1 MKIPI
6 INQKEINTINKDKSK
21 IPCFG
26 ISFENETIRPK
37 NSDRPIIRIIDERG
51 PSENVLKINDLVL
64 EVKGK
69 KIKNIK
75 NFFDVQKKIKPDELI
90 IIRIKRNRQELTR
103 AIRLISLEEFNNP
116 KQKHRV
122 RLGIQFENDNTGNLK
137 IIAIQK
143 KWIAYKILKVGDI
156 ILELNEKLTKNFFE
170 YDYEIKKVI
179 WGEKLKVK
187 VDRKGKILVKEINTT
202 SFDEYKKRTVMFGVK
217 TKLFQKIFLKVI
229 KTQTLDSEGELIKKG
244 DIILSIKTKIMGISY
259 KKKITSDDDL
269 YREVL
274 NYEPTQRIT
283 FEILRKSKKELIEI
297 KLISFY
303 GFLANNEALTRGSGI
318 LNEPQAELMLRE
330 YENGDYQGLND
341 DLRLKIVNMK
351 LEEEEDDENN
361 QRLIVSTS
369 VKKEK
374 VSGKDCFVL
383 YFNNFPAGYEIE
395 NNSTYLKIYAFDVTD
410 LDQEEY
416 ENIYYE
422 TEDYEDNPKLEN
434 YIRDNCHIIKTHNI
448 DWSEGSMNLVQAK
461 LLDPDDEPIEKLAF
475 PFSVMHFPKAG
486 KRKIEFRVFICTKE
500 LKFHETEGR
509 PLIYSLVNYRP
520 EHFKCRL
527 NEEENFDDYDSYSE
541 ILTYDS
547 ALIDAEYKQPGYLG
561 ANRQK
566 LDSLI
571 IPIGLQLAQIKNN
584 DVDKSLKLVKDNIA
598 YKGDR
603 TVEGGINQTLN
614 LKKFYNL
621 MISENIDAE
630 HYLKEIR
637 NNSKID
643 ERYEIINLLLN
654 IATNDDTLIAKE
666 NSFIDNVAKKLE
678 LNQNKYQEIK
688 RIETASLKFVDFGD
702 QADESIFGITK
713 DMDNKEKC
721 KILRQE
727 YSRWNSQTN
736 NNDKTKRNRAKEM
749 TILAANLRKQYN
761 C

>member
-1 MKIPI
+1 
-6 INQKEINTINKDKSK
+6 
-21 IPCFG
+21 
-26 ISFENETIRPK
+26 
-37 NSDRPIIRIIDERG
+37 
-51 PSENVLKINDLVL
+51 
-64 EVKGK
+64 
-69 KIKNIK
+69 
-75 NFFDVQKKIKPDELI
+75 
-90 IIRIKRNRQELTR
+90 
-103 AIRLISLEEFNNP
+103 
-116 KQKHRV
+116 
-122 RLGIQFENDNTGNLK
+122 
-137 IIAIQK
+137 
-143 KWIAYKILKVGDI
+143 
-156 ILELNEKLTKNFFE
+156 
-170 YDYEIKKVI
+170 
-179 WGEKLKVK
+179 
-187 VDRKGKILVKEINTT
+187 
-202 SFDEYKKRTVMFGVK
+202 
-217 TKLFQKIFLKVI
+217 
-229 KTQTLDSEGELIKKG
+229 
-244 DIILSIKTKIMGISY
+244 
-259 KKKITSDDDL
+259 
-269 YREVL
+269 
-274 NYEPTQRIT
+274 
-283 FEILRKSKKELIEI
+283 
-297 KLISFY
+297 
-303 GFLANNEALTRGSGI
+303 
-318 LNEPQAELMLRE
+318 
-330 YENGDYQGLND
+330 
-341 DLRLKIVNMK
+341 
-351 LEEEEDDENN
+351 
-361 QRLIVSTS
+361 
-369 VKKEK
+369 
-374 VSGKDCFVL
+374 
-383 YFNNFPAGYEIE
+383 
-395 NNSTYLKIYAFDVTD
+395 
-410 LDQEEY
+410 
-416 ENIYYE
+416 
-422 TEDYEDNPKLEN
+422 
-434 YIRDNCHIIKTHNI
+434 
-448 DWSEGSMNLVQAK
+448 MNLVQVK

-614 LKKFYNL
+614 LRKFYNL

-666 NSFIDNVAKKLE
+666 NNFIDNVAKKLE

-688 RIETASLKFVDFGD
+688 RIETASLKSVDFGD

>member
-26 ISFENETIRPK
+26 ISFENETIRVK
-37 NSDRPIIRIIDERG
+37 NSDRPIIRMIDERG
-51 PSENVLKINDLVL
+51 PCEGVLKINDLVL
-64 EVKGK
+64 EIKGK

-75 NFFDVQKKIKPDELI
+75 NFSDEQKKIKPDELI
-90 IIRIKRNRQELTR
+90 IVRIKRNRQELNR
-103 AIRLISLEEFNNP
+103 AIRVISLKEFNHP

-122 RLGIQFENDNTGNLK
+122 RLDINLDEFPNDLQ
-137 IIAIQK
+137 IIGVQK
-143 KWIAYKILKVGDI
+143 KSISYKVLKVGDI
-156 ILELNEKLTKNFFE
+156 ILELNEKKIKKLSE
-170 YDYEIKKVI
+170 YFDETKKVI

-187 VDRKGKILVKEINTT
+187 INRGGKILDKEIQTT
-202 SFDEYKKRTVMFGVK
+202 SFDEYKKRSVMFCVE
-217 TKLFQKIFLKVI
+217 TKLFKKEFVKVI
-229 KTQTLDSEGELIKKG
+229 KTQTLASEGDLIKKG
-244 DIILSIKTKIMGISY
+244 DLILSFITKIMGVTI
-259 KKKITSDDDL
+259 KKKICNNNDL
-269 YREVL
+269 LREIY
-274 NYEPTQRIT
+274 NHEPTQRIT
-283 FEILRKSKKELIEI
+283 LEVLRKTKKELIEI
-297 KLISFY
+297 KLISF
-303 GFLANNEALTRGSGI
+303 GDFLINNETLIRDFPT
-318 LNEPQAELMLRE
+318 LNEPQEDLMLRE
-330 YENGDYQGLND
+330 YENSDYVGLSD
-341 DLRLKIVNMK
+341 DFKQKILNMD
-351 LEEEEDDENN
+351 LEVEKENN
-361 QRLIVSTS
+361 NEFFISTS

-383 YFNNFPAGYEIE
+383 YFNDFPEGYEIE

-448 DWSEGSMNLVQAK
+448 DWSEGSMNLVQVK

-509 PLIYSLVNYRP
+509 PLHLSSINYRP
-520 EHFKCRL
+520 EHFKHQL
-527 NEEENFDDYDSYSE
+527 YGEDSFDEYNMYEE
-541 ILTYDS
+541 ILAYDS

-603 TVEGGINQTLN
+603 SVEGGINQTLN

-666 NSFIDNVAKKLE
+666 NNFIDNVAKKLE

-688 RIETASLKFVDFGD
+688 RIETASLKSVDFGD
-702 QADESIFGITK
+702 KADESIFGITK

>member
-1 MKIPI
+1 
-6 INQKEINTINKDKSK
+6 
-21 IPCFG
+21 
-26 ISFENETIRPK
+26 
-37 NSDRPIIRIIDERG
+37 
-51 PSENVLKINDLVL
+51 
-64 EVKGK
+64 
-69 KIKNIK
+69 
-75 NFFDVQKKIKPDELI
+75 
-90 IIRIKRNRQELTR
+90 
-103 AIRLISLEEFNNP
+103 
-116 KQKHRV
+116 V
-122 RLGIQFENDNTGNLK
+122 RLGIEFIREEQKKNLR
-137 IIAIQK
+137 IIAVQK
-143 KWIAYKILKVGDI
+143 KYISDKILQAQDI
-156 ILELNEKLTKNFFE
+156 ILEINKIPVKNRDE
-170 YDYEIKKVI
+170 LDIEMKKVI
-179 WGEKLKVK
+179 WGEKVK
-187 VDRKGKILVKEINTT
+187 VRINRKNQVLDKEIKTT
-202 SFDEYKKRTVMFGVK
+202 SFDDYKKKNTMFQIT
-217 TKLFQKIFLKVI
+217 TKLNKENFLKVQQI
-229 KTQTLDSEGELIKKG
+229 VTQSFEDQPIKKS
-244 DIILSIKTKIMGISY
+244 DIILSIGSKIMGIDY
-259 KKKITSDDDL
+259 KKKLTSYEEL
-269 YREVL
+269 AFEISK
-274 NYEPTQRIT
+274 YEPTQI
-283 FEILRKSKKELIEI
+283 I
-297 KLISFY
+297 KLEIIRKGQKIF
-303 GFLANNEALTRGSGI
+303 
-318 LNEPQAELMLRE
+318 
-330 YENGDYQGLND
+330 ENIRLFNFNDY
-341 DLRLKIVNMK
+341 LKKN
-351 LEEEEDDENN
+351 EDDCYAQLSEPIAKFILKEFEDQDYEAISLERYKEIIAMDLEVENEDSEKFF
-361 QRLIVSTS
+361 ISTS

-383 YFNNFPAGYEIE
+383 YFNDFPEGYEIE

-448 DWSEGSMNLVQAK
+448 DWSEGSMNLVQTK

>member
-26 ISFENETIRPK
+26 ISFENETIRVK
-37 NSDRPIIRIIDERG
+37 NSDRPIIRMIDERG
-51 PSENVLKINDLVL
+51 PCEGVLKINDLVL
-64 EVKGK
+64 EIKGK

-75 NFFDVQKKIKPDELI
+75 NFSDEQKKIKPDELI
-90 IIRIKRNRQELTR
+90 IVRIKRNRQELNR
-103 AIRLISLEEFNNP
+103 AIRVISLKEFNHP

-122 RLGIQFENDNTGNLK
+122 RLDINLDEFPNDLQ
-137 IIAIQK
+137 IIGVQK
-143 KWIAYKILKVGDI
+143 KSISYKVLKVGDI
-156 ILELNEKLTKNFFE
+156 ILELNEKKIKKLSE
-170 YDYEIKKVI
+170 YFDETKKVI

-187 VDRKGKILVKEINTT
+187 INRGGKILDKEIQTT
-202 SFDEYKKRTVMFGVK
+202 SFDEYKKRSVMFGVE
-217 TKLFQKIFLKVI
+217 TKLFKKEFVKVI
-229 KTQTLDSEGELIKKG
+229 KTQTLASEGDLIKKG
-244 DIILSIKTKIMGISY
+244 DLILSFITKIMGVTI
-259 KKKITSDDDL
+259 KKKICNNNDL
-269 YREVL
+269 LREIY
-274 NYEPTQRIT
+274 NHEPTQRIT
-283 FEILRKSKKELIEI
+283 LEVLRKSKKELIEI
-297 KLISFY
+297 KLISF
-303 GFLANNEALTRGSGI
+303 GDFLINNEKLTRAFPT
-318 LNEPQAELMLRE
+318 LNEPQADLMLRE
-330 YENGDYQGLND
+330 YENSDYVGLSD
-341 DLRLKIVNMK
+341 DFRQKILNMD
-351 LEEEEDDENN
+351 LEVEKENN
-361 QRLIVSTS
+361 NEFFISTS

-383 YFNNFPAGYEIE
+383 YFNDFPEGYEIE

-688 RIETASLKFVDFGD
+688 RIETASLKSVDFGD
-702 QADESIFGITK
+702 KADESIFGITK

>member
-1 MKIPI
+1 MKIPK
-6 INQKEINTINKDKSK
+6 INKEINTINKDKSK

-37 NSDRPIIRIIDERG
+37 NSDRPIIRMIDERG
-51 PSENVLKINDLVL
+51 PSENFLKENDLVL
-64 EVKGK
+64 EINKK
-69 KIKNIK
+69 KIKDIK
-75 NFFDVQKKIKPDELI
+75 DFFVKQKNLNPGEIVIL
-90 IIRIKRNRQELTR
+90 RIKRNRQELNR
-103 AIRLISLEEFNNP
+103 AIRVISLKEFNNP

-122 RLGIQFENDNTGNLK
+122 RLDINLDEFPNDLK
-137 IIAIQK
+137 IIGVQK
-143 KWIAYKILKVGDI
+143 KSISYKVLKVGDI
-156 ILELNEKLTKNFFE
+156 ILELNEKKIKKLSE
-170 YDYEIKKVI
+170 YFDETKKVI

-187 VDRKGKILVKEINTT
+187 INRGGKILDKEIQTT
-202 SFDEYKKRTVMFGVK
+202 SFDEYKKRSVMFDVE
-217 TKLFQKIFLKVI
+217 TKLFKKEFVKVI
-229 KTQTLDSEGELIKKG
+229 KTQTLASEGDLIKKG
-244 DIILSIKTKIMGISY
+244 DLILSFITKIMGVTI
-259 KKKITSDDDL
+259 KKKICNNNDL
-269 YREVL
+269 LREIY
-274 NYEPTQRIT
+274 NHEPTQRIT
-283 FEILRKSKKELIEI
+283 LEVLRKTKKELIEI
-297 KLISFY
+297 KLISF
-303 GFLANNEALTRGSGI
+303 GDFLINNEKLTRAFPT
-318 LNEPQAELMLRE
+318 LNEPQADLMLRE
-330 YENGDYQGLND
+330 YENSDYEGLSD
-341 DLRLKIVNMK
+341 DFRQKILNMN
-351 LEEEEDDENN
+351 LEVEKENN
-361 QRLIVSTS
+361 NEFFISTS

-383 YFNNFPAGYEIE
+383 YFNDFPEGYEIE

>member
-37 NSDRPIIRIIDERG
+37 NSDRPIIRMIDERG
-51 PSENVLKINDLVL
+51 PSENFLKENDLVL
-64 EVKGK
+64 EINKD
-69 KIKNIK
+69 KIKDIK
-75 NFFDVQKKIKPDELI
+75 GFFAKQKKLNPGEVVIL
-90 IIRIKRNRQELTR
+90 RIKRNRQELNR
-103 AIRLISLEEFNNP
+103 AIRIISLDEFNNP
-116 KQKHRV
+116 KQKHHVRIGIDFYKEEIKTDLRV
-122 RLGIQFENDNTGNLK
+122 IMV
-137 IIAIQK
+137 QK
-143 KWIAYKILKVGDI
+143 KFITDKILKTDDL
-156 ILELNEKLTKNFFE
+156 ILEINDIKIKNRNEFDN
-170 YDYEIKKVI
+170 EIKKVI
-179 WGEKLKVK
+179 WGEKIKIK
-187 VDRKGKILVKEINTT
+187 IDRKNKILDKEIQTT
-202 SFDEYKKRTVMFGVK
+202 SFEDFKKRTTVFGVE
-217 TKLFQKIFLKVI
+217 TKVFKKNFLKVVEF
-229 KTQTLDSEGELIKKG
+229 QEGSFENSPIKKG
-244 DIILSIKTKIMGISY
+244 DIILSIGSKIMGVEFKTKVKSNDDILREIGKYKPTQIINIEISR
-259 KKKITSDDDL
+259 KGKKI
-269 YREVL
+269 
-274 NYEPTQRIT
+274 
-283 FEILRKSKKELIEI
+283 IENI
-297 KLISFY
+297 RLLSFCDY
-303 GFLANNEALTRGSGI
+303 LENNEKACYSRFS
-318 LNEPQAELMLRE
+318 EPIARFLLKEF
-330 YENGDYQGLND
+330 ENGDYKGISQE
-341 DLRLKIVNMK
+341 RLQVITAMN
-351 LEEEEDDENN
+351 LEVEKEGNEKFF
-361 QRLIVSTS
+361 ISTS

-383 YFNNFPAGYEIE
+383 YFNDFPAGYEIK

-448 DWSEGSMNLVQAK
+448 DWSEGSMNLVQTK

-509 PLIYSLVNYRP
+509 PLIYSLVSYRP

-527 NEEENFDDYDSYSE
+527 NEEENFDDYDSYNE

-654 IATNDDTLIAKE
+654 IATNDNTLIAKE

-688 RIETASLKFVDFGD
+688 RIETASLKSVDFGD
-702 QADESIFGITK
+702 KADESIFGITK

>member
-26 ISFENETIRPK
+26 ISFENETIRVK
-37 NSDRPIIRIIDERG
+37 NSDRPIIRMIDERG
-51 PSENVLKINDLVL
+51 PCEGVLKINDLVL
-64 EVKGK
+64 EIKGK

-75 NFFDVQKKIKPDELI
+75 NFFNEQKKIKPNELI
-90 IIRIKRNRQELTR
+90 IVRIKRNRQELNR
-103 AIRLISLEEFNNP
+103 AIRVISLKEFNNP

-122 RLGIQFENDNTGNLK
+122 RLGIEFKEKNLK
-137 IIAIQK
+137 IIAVQK
-143 KWIAYKILKVGDI
+143 KWITYKVLKVGDI
-156 ILELNEKLTKNFFE
+156 ILEINKKKVKTISE
-170 YDYEIKKVI
+170 YDNEIEKVI

-187 VDRKGKILVKEINTT
+187 INRDEKILDKEIQTT
-202 SFDEYKKRTVMFGVK
+202 SFDEYKKRIVIFGVK
-217 TKLFQKIFLKVI
+217 TKLFKKKFVKVI
-229 KTQTLDSEGELIKKG
+229 STQSTHSEGDLIKKG
-244 DIILSIKTKIMGISY
+244 DIILSIKTKIMGISL
-259 KKKITSDDDL
+259 KKKIVNDDDL
-269 YREVL
+269 IREVV

-283 FEILRKSKKELIEI
+283 FEILRKSKKELVEI
-297 KLISFY
+297 QLISFY
-303 GFLANNEALTRGSGI
+303 GFLANNEKLTRAFPGF
-318 LNEPQAELMLRE
+318 NELQADLMLRE
-330 YENGDYQGLND
+330 YENSDYAGLD
-341 DLRLKIVNMK
+341 IDFRQKIINMN
-351 LEEEEDDENN
+351 LEVENEDDEINKK
-361 QRLIVSTS
+361 LFISTIVT
-369 VKKEK
+369 KEK

-383 YFNNFPAGYEIE
+383 YFNDFPEGYEIE

-410 LDQEEY
+410 LDQQEY
-416 ENIYYE
+416 ENISYE

-509 PLIYSLVNYRP
+509 PLHLSSINYRP
-520 EHFKCRL
+520 EHFKHQL
-527 NEEENFDDYDSYSE
+527 YGEDSFDEYNIYEE
-541 ILTYDS
+541 ILAYD
-547 ALIDAEYKQPGYLG
+547 AAVIDAEYKQPGYLG
-561 ANRQK
+561 ANRKK

-584 DVDKSLKLVKDNIA
+584 DADKSLKLVKDNIA

-614 LKKFYNL
+614 LKKFYKL

-654 IATNDDTLIAKE
+654 IATNDNTLIAKE
-666 NSFIDNVAKKLE
+666 NNFIDNVAKKLE

-688 RIETASLKFVDFGD
+688 RIETASLKSVDFGD
-702 QADESIFGITK
+702 KADESIFGITK

>member
-1 MKIPI
+1 MNFNNYTIKSQEAIQQAQQLAQEMGHQQIENEHIFKAIATVDENVTPFLLKKLN
-6 INQKEINTINKDKSK
+6 INVPLFTQILDKEI
-21 IPCFG
+21 
-26 ISFENETIRPK
+26 
-37 NSDRPIIRIIDERG
+37 
-51 PSENVLKINDLVL
+51 
-64 EVKGK
+64 
-69 KIKNIK
+69 
-75 NFFDVQKKIKPDELI
+75 Q
-90 IIRIKRNRQELTR
+90 
-103 AIRLISLEEFNNP
+103 
-116 KQKHRV
+116 
-122 RLGIQFENDNTGNLK
+122 
-137 IIAIQK
+137 
-143 KWIAYKILKVGDI
+143 
-156 ILELNEKLTKNFFE
+156 
-170 YDYEIKKVI
+170 
-179 WGEKLKVK
+179 
-187 VDRKGKILVKEINTT
+187 TT
-202 SFDEYKKRTVMFGVK
+202 SFEDYKKRTTVFGVK
-217 TKLFQKIFLKVI
+217 TKVFKRKFLKVVEFQEGSFEDSPI
-229 KTQTLDSEGELIKKG
+229 KEG
-244 DIILSIKTKIMGISY
+244 DIILSIGSKIMGIEF
-259 KKKITSDDDL
+259 KTKVKSDEEL
-269 YREVL
+269 AFEISK
-274 NYEPTQRIT
+274 YEPTQI
-283 FEILRKSKKELIEI
+283 I
-297 KLISFY
+297 KLEIIRKGQKIF
-303 GFLANNEALTRGSGI
+303 
-318 LNEPQAELMLRE
+318 
-330 YENGDYQGLND
+330 ENIRLFNFNDY
-341 DLRLKIVNMK
+341 LKKN
-351 LEEEEDDENN
+351 EDDCYAQLSEPIAKFILKEFEDQDYEAISLERYKEIIAMDLEVENEDSEKFF
-361 QRLIVSTS
+361 ISTS

-383 YFNNFPAGYEIE
+383 YFNDFPEGYEIE

-630 HYLKEIR
+630 HYLQEIR

>member
-1 MKIPI
+1 
-6 INQKEINTINKDKSK
+6 
-21 IPCFG
+21 
-26 ISFENETIRPK
+26 
-37 NSDRPIIRIIDERG
+37 
-51 PSENVLKINDLVL
+51 
-64 EVKGK
+64 
-69 KIKNIK
+69 
-75 NFFDVQKKIKPDELI
+75 
-90 IIRIKRNRQELTR
+90 
-103 AIRLISLEEFNNP
+103 
-116 KQKHRV
+116 
-122 RLGIQFENDNTGNLK
+122 
-137 IIAIQK
+137 
-143 KWIAYKILKVGDI
+143 
-156 ILELNEKLTKNFFE
+156 
-170 YDYEIKKVI
+170 
-179 WGEKLKVK
+179 
-187 VDRKGKILVKEINTT
+187 
-202 SFDEYKKRTVMFGVK
+202 MFGVE
-217 TKLFQKIFLKVI
+217 TKLFKKEFVKVI
-229 KTQTLDSEGELIKKG
+229 KTQILASEGNLIKKG
-244 DIILSIKTKIMGISY
+244 DLILSFITKIMGVTI
-259 KKKITSDDDL
+259 KKKICNNNDL
-269 YREVL
+269 LREIY
-274 NYEPTQRIT
+274 NHEPTQRIT
-283 FEILRKSKKELIEI
+283 LEVLRKTKKELIEI
-297 KLISFY
+297 KLISF
-303 GFLANNEALTRGSGI
+303 GDFLINNETLTRDFPT
-318 LNEPQAELMLRE
+318 LNEPQADLMLRE
-330 YENGDYQGLND
+330 YENSDYVGLSD
-341 DLRLKIVNMK
+341 DFRQKILNMD
-351 LEEEEDDENN
+351 LEVEKENN
-361 QRLIVSTS
+361 NEFFISTS

-383 YFNNFPAGYEIE
+383 YFNDFPEGYEIE

-448 DWSEGSMNLVQAK
+448 DWSEGSMNLVQVK

-666 NSFIDNVAKKLE
+666 NNFIDNVAKKLE

-688 RIETASLKFVDFGD
+688 RIETASLKSVDFGD
-702 QADESIFGITK
+702 KVDESIFGITK

-736 NNDKTKRNRAKEM
+736 NNDKTKTK
-749 TILAANLRKQYN
+749 
-761 C
+761 

>member
-1 MKIPI
+1 
-6 INQKEINTINKDKSK
+6 
-21 IPCFG
+21 
-26 ISFENETIRPK
+26 
-37 NSDRPIIRIIDERG
+37 
-51 PSENVLKINDLVL
+51 
-64 EVKGK
+64 
-69 KIKNIK
+69 
-75 NFFDVQKKIKPDELI
+75 
-90 IIRIKRNRQELTR
+90 
-103 AIRLISLEEFNNP
+103 
-116 KQKHRV
+116 
-122 RLGIQFENDNTGNLK
+122 
-137 IIAIQK
+137 
-143 KWIAYKILKVGDI
+143 
-156 ILELNEKLTKNFFE
+156 
-170 YDYEIKKVI
+170 
-179 WGEKLKVK
+179 
-187 VDRKGKILVKEINTT
+187 
-202 SFDEYKKRTVMFGVK
+202 
-217 TKLFQKIFLKVI
+217 
-229 KTQTLDSEGELIKKG
+229 
-244 DIILSIKTKIMGISY
+244 
-259 KKKITSDDDL
+259 
-269 YREVL
+269 
-274 NYEPTQRIT
+274 
-283 FEILRKSKKELIEI
+283 
-297 KLISFY
+297 
-303 GFLANNEALTRGSGI
+303 
-318 LNEPQAELMLRE
+318 
-330 YENGDYQGLND
+330 
-341 DLRLKIVNMK
+341 
-351 LEEEEDDENN
+351 
-361 QRLIVSTS
+361 
-369 VKKEK
+369 
-374 VSGKDCFVL
+374 
-383 YFNNFPAGYEIE
+383 
-395 NNSTYLKIYAFDVTD
+395 
-410 LDQEEY
+410 
-416 ENIYYE
+416 
-422 TEDYEDNPKLEN
+422 
-434 YIRDNCHIIKTHNI
+434 
-448 DWSEGSMNLVQAK
+448 MNLVQAK

-509 PLIYSLVNYRP
+509 PLYLSSINYRP
-520 EHFKCRL
+520 EHFKHQL
-527 NEEENFDDYDSYSE
+527 YGEDSFDEYNMYEE
-541 ILTYDS
+541 ILAYDS

-584 DVDKSLKLVKDNIA
+584 DADKSLKLVKDNIA

-666 NSFIDNVAKKLE
+666 NNFIDNVAKKLE

-688 RIETASLKFVDFGD
+688 RIETASLKSVDFGD
-702 QADESIFGITK
+702 KADESIFGITK

>member
-37 NSDRPIIRIIDERG
+37 NSDRPIIRMIDERG
-51 PSENVLKINDLVL
+51 PSENFLKENDLVL
-64 EVKGK
+64 EINKK
-69 KIKNIK
+69 KIKDIK
-75 NFFDVQKKIKPDELI
+75 DFFVKQKNLNPGEIVIL
-90 IIRIKRNRQELTR
+90 RIKRNRQELNR
-103 AIRLISLEEFNNP
+103 AIRIISLDEFNNP
-116 KQKHRV
+116 KQKHSV
-122 RLGIQFENDNTGNLK
+122 RLGIEFIREEQKKNLR
-137 IIAIQK
+137 IIAVQK
-143 KWIAYKILKVGDI
+143 KYISDKILQAQDI
-156 ILELNEKLTKNFFE
+156 ILEINKIPVKNRDE
-170 YDYEIKKVI
+170 LDIEMKKVI
-179 WGEKLKVK
+179 WGEKVK
-187 VDRKGKILVKEINTT
+187 VRINRKNQVLDKEIKTT
-202 SFDEYKKRTVMFGVK
+202 SFDDYKKKNTMFQI
-217 TKLFQKIFLKVI
+217 TAKLNKENFLKVQQI
-229 KTQTLDSEGELIKKG
+229 VTQSFEDQPIKKS
-244 DIILSIKTKIMGISY
+244 DIILSIGSKIMGIDY
-259 KKKITSDDDL
+259 KKKLTSYEEL
-269 YREVL
+269 AFEISK
-274 NYEPTQRIT
+274 YEPTQI
-283 FEILRKSKKELIEI
+283 I
-297 KLISFY
+297 KLEIIRKGQKIF
-303 GFLANNEALTRGSGI
+303 
-318 LNEPQAELMLRE
+318 
-330 YENGDYQGLND
+330 ENIRLFNFNDY
-341 DLRLKIVNMK
+341 LKKN
-351 LEEEEDDENN
+351 EDDCYAQLSEPIAKFILKEFEDQDYEAISLERYKEIIAMDLEVENEDSEKFF
-361 QRLIVSTS
+361 ISTS

-383 YFNNFPAGYEIE
+383 YFNDFPEGYEIE

>member
-1 MKIPI
+1 MNGLIASSLFSLGIP
-6 INQKEINTINKDKSK
+6 
-21 IPCFG
+21 
-26 ISFENETIRPK
+26 
-37 NSDRPIIRIIDERG
+37 G
-51 PSENVLKINDLVL
+51 PLSSIV
-64 EVKGK
+64 
-69 KIKNIK
+69 NIK
-75 NFFDVQKKIKPDELI
+75 DFFVKQKNLNTGEIVIL
-90 IIRIKRNRQELTR
+90 RIKRNRQELNR
-103 AIRLISLEEFNNP
+103 AIRIISLDEFNNP
-116 KQKHRV
+116 KQKHSV
-122 RLGIQFENDNTGNLK
+122 RLGIQFIREEQKKNLR
-137 IIAIQK
+137 IIAVQK
-143 KWIAYKILKVGDI
+143 KYISDKILQAQDI
-156 ILELNEKLTKNFFE
+156 ILEINKIPVKNRDE
-170 YDYEIKKVI
+170 LDIEMKKVI
-179 WGEKLKVK
+179 WGEKVK
-187 VDRKGKILVKEINTT
+187 VRINRKNQVLDKEIKTT
-202 SFDEYKKRTVMFGVK
+202 SFDDYKKKNTMFQIT
-217 TKLFQKIFLKVI
+217 TKLNKENFLKVQQI
-229 KTQTLDSEGELIKKG
+229 VTQSFEDQPIKKS
-244 DIILSIKTKIMGISY
+244 DIILSIGSKIMGIDY
-259 KKKITSDDDL
+259 KKKLTSYEEL
-269 YREVL
+269 AFEISK
-274 NYEPTQRIT
+274 YEPTQI
-283 FEILRKSKKELIEI
+283 I
-297 KLISFY
+297 KLEIIRKGQKIS
-303 GFLANNEALTRGSGI
+303 
-318 LNEPQAELMLRE
+318 
-330 YENGDYQGLND
+330 ENIRLFNFNDY
-341 DLRLKIVNMK
+341 LKKN
-351 LEEEEDDENN
+351 EDDCYAQLSEPIAKFILKEFEDQDYEAISLERYKEIIAMDLEVENEDSEKFF
-361 QRLIVSTS
+361 ISTS

-383 YFNNFPAGYEIE
+383 YFNDFPEGYEIE

-448 DWSEGSMNLVQAK
+448 DWSEGSMNLVQTK

-621 MISENIDAE
+621 IISENIDAE

-736 NNDKTKRNRAKEM
+736 NNDKIKRNRAKEM

>member
-26 ISFENETIRPK
+26 ISFENETIRVK
-37 NSDRPIIRIIDERG
+37 NSDRPIIRMIDERG
-51 PSENVLKINDLVL
+51 PCEGVLKINDLVL
-64 EVKGK
+64 EIKGK

-75 NFFDVQKKIKPDELI
+75 NFSDEQKKIKPDELI
-90 IIRIKRNRQELTR
+90 IVRIKRNRQELNR
-103 AIRLISLEEFNNP
+103 AIRVISLKEFNNP

-122 RLGIQFENDNTGNLK
+122 RLDINLDEFPNDLK
-137 IIAIQK
+137 IIGVQK
-143 KWIAYKILKVGDI
+143 KSISYKVLKVGDI
-156 ILELNEKLTKNFFE
+156 ILELNEKKIKKLSE
-170 YDYEIKKVI
+170 YFDETKKVI

-187 VDRKGKILVKEINTT
+187 INRGGKILDKEIQTT
-202 SFDEYKKRTVMFGVK
+202 SFDEYKKRSVMFGVE
-217 TKLFQKIFLKVI
+217 TKLFKKEFVKVI
-229 KTQTLDSEGELIKKG
+229 KTQTLTSAGDLIKKG
-244 DIILSIKTKIMGISY
+244 DLILSFITKIMGVTI
-259 KKKITSDDDL
+259 KKKICNNNDL
-269 YREVL
+269 LREIY
-274 NYEPTQRIT
+274 NHEPTQRIT
-283 FEILRKSKKELIEI
+283 LEVLRKSKKELIEI
-297 KLISFY
+297 KLISF
-303 GFLANNEALTRGSGI
+303 GDFLINNETLTRDFPT
-318 LNEPQAELMLRE
+318 LNEPQADLMLRE
-330 YENGDYQGLND
+330 YENSDYVGLSD
-341 DLRLKIVNMK
+341 DFKQKILNMD
-351 LEEEEDDENN
+351 LEVEKENN
-361 QRLIVSTS
+361 NEFFISTS

-383 YFNNFPAGYEIE
+383 YFNDFPEGYEIE

-448 DWSEGSMNLVQAK
+448 DWSEGSMNLVQVK

-509 PLIYSLVNYRP
+509 PLHLSSINYRP
-520 EHFKCRL
+520 EHFKYQPYG
-527 NEEENFDDYDSYSE
+527 EDSFDEYNMYEE
-541 ILTYDS
+541 ILAYES

-666 NSFIDNVAKKLE
+666 NNFIDNVAKKLE

-688 RIETASLKFVDFGD
+688 RIETASLKSVDFGD
-702 QADESIFGITK
+702 KADESIFGITK

>member
-1 MKIPI
+1 MGASSSIGRALNAAKY
-6 INQKEINTINKDKSK
+6 
-21 IPCFG
+21 
-26 ISFENETIRPK
+26 
-37 NSDRPIIRIIDERG
+37 
-51 PSENVLKINDLVL
+51 
-64 EVKGK
+64 
-69 KIKNIK
+69 
-75 NFFDVQKKIKPDELI
+75 QKKIC
-90 IIRIKRNRQELTR
+90 
-103 AIRLISLEEFNNP
+103 NN
-116 KQKHRV
+116 
-122 RLGIQFENDNTGNLK
+122 NDL
-137 IIAIQK
+137 
-143 KWIAYKILKVGDI
+143 LR
-156 ILELNEKLTKNFFE
+156 
-170 YDYEIKKVI
+170 EIY
-179 WGEKLKVK
+179 
-187 VDRKGKILVKEINTT
+187 NH
-202 SFDEYKKRTVMFGVK
+202 
-217 TKLFQKIFLKVI
+217 
-229 KTQTLDSEGELIKKG
+229 
-244 DIILSIKTKIMGISY
+244 
-259 KKKITSDDDL
+259 
-269 YREVL
+269 
-274 NYEPTQRIT
+274 EPTQRIT
-283 FEILRKSKKELIEI
+283 LEVLRKTKKELIEI
-297 KLISFY
+297 KLISF
-303 GFLANNEALTRGSGI
+303 GDFLINNEKLTRAFPT
-318 LNEPQAELMLRE
+318 LNEPQADLMLRE
-330 YENGDYQGLND
+330 YENSDYVGLSD
-341 DLRLKIVNMK
+341 DFRQKILNMD
-351 LEEEEDDENN
+351 LEVEKENN
-361 QRLIVSTS
+361 NEFFISTS

-383 YFNNFPAGYEIE
+383 YFNDFPEGYEIE

-448 DWSEGSMNLVQAK
+448 DWSEGSMNLVQTK

>member
-26 ISFENETIRPK
+26 ISFENETIRVK
-37 NSDRPIIRIIDERG
+37 NSDRPIIRMIDERG
-51 PSENVLKINDLVL
+51 PCEGVLKINDLVL
-64 EVKGK
+64 EIKGK

-75 NFFDVQKKIKPDELI
+75 NFSDEQKKIKPDELI
-90 IIRIKRNRQELTR
+90 IVRIKRNRQELNR
-103 AIRLISLEEFNNP
+103 AIRVISLKEFNHP

-122 RLGIQFENDNTGNLK
+122 RLDINLDEFPNDLQ
-137 IIAIQK
+137 IIGVQK
-143 KWIAYKILKVGDI
+143 KSISYKVLKVGDI
-156 ILELNEKLTKNFFE
+156 ILELNEKKIKKLSE
-170 YDYEIKKVI
+170 YFDETKKVI

-187 VDRKGKILVKEINTT
+187 INRGGKILDKEIQTT
-202 SFDEYKKRTVMFGVK
+202 SFDEYKKRSVMFGVE
-217 TKLFQKIFLKVI
+217 TKLFKKEFVKVI
-229 KTQTLDSEGELIKKG
+229 KTQILASEGNLIKKG
-244 DIILSIKTKIMGISY
+244 DLILSFITKIMGVTI
-259 KKKITSDDDL
+259 KKKICNNNDL
-269 YREVL
+269 LREIY
-274 NYEPTQRIT
+274 NHEPTQRIT
-283 FEILRKSKKELIEI
+283 LEVLRKSKKELIEI
-297 KLISFY
+297 KLISF
-303 GFLANNEALTRGSGI
+303 GDFLINNETLIRDFPT
-318 LNEPQAELMLRE
+318 LNEPQEDLMLRE
-330 YENGDYQGLND
+330 YENSDYVGLSD
-341 DLRLKIVNMK
+341 DFRQKILNMD
-351 LEEEEDDENN
+351 LEVEKENN
-361 QRLIVSTS
+361 NEFFISTS

-383 YFNNFPAGYEIE
+383 YFNDFPEGYEIE

-448 DWSEGSMNLVQAK
+448 DWSEGSMNLVQVK

-614 LKKFYNL
+614 LKKFYDL

-666 NSFIDNVAKKLE
+666 NNFIDNVAKKLE

-688 RIETASLKFVDFGD
+688 RIETASLKSVDFGD
-702 QADESIFGITK
+702 KVDESIFGITK